1 MPAPL
6 PIRTDRSPAELRAR
20 ARRERDGRV
29 SARLL
34 ALANALEGIPRE
46 EAARLAGMT
55 GQTLRDWVVRYN
67 EAGLDGLRD
76 RPRPGRPCAL
86 DEGRQAA
93 LRALVLRGPD
103 PGRDG
108 CAEWRIRDLCR
119 LTEDRFGVAY
129 AETGMLRL
137 VKSLGLSWQKARPR
151 HPGASPAEQARFKG
165 GSRV

>member
-1 MPAPL
+1 M
-6 PIRTDRSPAELRAR
+6 
-20 ARRERDGRV
+20 GGGV
-29 SARLL
+29 
-34 ALANALEGIPRE
+34 
-46 EAARLAGMT
+46 
-55 GQTLRDWVVRYN
+55 
-67 EAGLDGLRD
+67 AGLKD

-93 LRALVLRGPD
+93 PRALVLRGPD

-137 VKSLGLSWQKARPR
+137 VKGLGLSRRQARPR
-151 HPGASPAEQARFKG
+151 HPAGASPAEQARFKG
-165 GSRV
+165 GCRA